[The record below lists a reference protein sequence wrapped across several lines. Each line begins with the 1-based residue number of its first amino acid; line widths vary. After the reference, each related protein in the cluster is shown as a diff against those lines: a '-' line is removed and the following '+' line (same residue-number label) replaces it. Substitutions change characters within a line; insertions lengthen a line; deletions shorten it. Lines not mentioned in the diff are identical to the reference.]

1 MGDSRHQTQS
11 LRFRRLRFTA
21 DTGAIEQLV
30 RHSITSKN
38 KPHAHHE
45 TRLHTMKE
53 VVTILIPSFHGVRL
67 ERLGVWPTICIG
79 HTQKK
84 RKKKLSAKANSTNY
98 RLQIIVGLIDDLS
111 SSNGIV
117 LS

>member
-21 DTGAIEQLV
+21 HTGAIEQLV

-38 KPHAHHE
+38 KLQIN
-45 TRLHTMKE
+45 RLHTMKE

-79 HTQKK
+79 HTQK
-84 RKKKLSAKANSTNY
+84 RGKKALC
-98 RLQIIVGLIDDLS
+98 
-111 SSNGIV
+111 
-117 LS
+117 

>member
-21 DTGAIEQLV
+21 HTGAIEQLV

-53 VVTILIPSFHGVRL
+53 VVTILIPSFHGVRW

-79 HTQKK
+79 HTPKK
-84 RKKKLSAKANSTNY
+84 GKKLSATGNSTNC

>member
-11 LRFRRLRFTA
+11 LGFRRLRFTA
-21 DTGAIEQLV
+21 HTGAIEQLV

-38 KPHAHHE
+38 KPQIN
-45 TRLHTMKE
+45 RLHTMKE

-84 RKKKLSAKANSTNY
+84 GEKNSLLKQT
-98 RLQIIVGLIDDLS
+98 RLIIDS
-111 SSNGIV
+111 K
-117 LS
+117 